1 MKTWEMIQRSVQGDI
16 WYSETLG
23 YSILHSNKGF
33 VSLKSK
39 SKNNNIKLSNIFLRA
54 TDWKKVNILQHL

>member
-1 MKTWEMIQRSVQGDI
+1 MKTWEMIKRSVQGDI

-23 YSILHSNKGF
+23 YSIIQTSRGL

-39 SKNNNIKLSNIFLRA
+39 FHSIKASNNFLRA
-54 TDWKKVNILQHL
+54 TDWKKINKDH

>member
-1 MKTWEMIQRSVQGDI
+1 MKTWEMIKQSVQGDI

-23 YSILHSNKGF
+23 YLITHTSRGF

-39 SKNNNIKLSNIFLRA
+39 SKLHSIKASNNFLRA
-54 TDWKKVNILQHL
+54 TDGKKINK